1 VNVMQPVLAN
11 LGPIYWLY
19 FASFIVI
26 GTFIIINLFI
36 SVIVRKSEEA
46 YKYVQRESGIP
57 LTQQEVMHEIREIRR
72 ILEELEKRIDKS
84 GGTEKLAGGT

>member
-1 VNVMQPVLAN
+1 MNVMQSVLAN

-26 GTFIIINLFI
+26 GTFIIINLFGNRQRRI
-36 SVIVRKSEEA
+36 N
-46 YKYVQRESGIP
+46 VQRESGIP

-72 ILEELEKRIDKS
+72 IL
-84 GGTEKLAGGT
+84 

>member
-1 VNVMQPVLAN
+1 MQPVLAN
-11 LGPIYWLY
+11 LGPIYWIY

-36 SVIVRKSEEA
+36 SVIEEA
-46 YKYVQRESGIP
+46 YKHVQRESGIP

-84 GGTEKLAGGT
+84 G